1 MRRTGVALALW
12 LSSVA
17 WAADVQLG
25 ANVTLHGTLNPYQDP
40 RLDRGHPSYPYV
52 DVDRAVL
59 VSGAPGPKPEIV
71 HNVSR
76 IQIVINASTVDA
88 YTRNLGQ
95 RVWMQGR
102 VNRRAGTQY
111 TELVMTPRTI
121 VPESQMSIDPVAP
134 APQRP

>member
-1 MRRTGVALALW
+1 MRHTGFAVALL
-12 LSSVA
+12 LSSAA

-25 ANVTLHGTLNPYQDP
+25 ANVTLHGTLNPSQDP
-40 RLDRGHPSYPYV
+40 RLDRGHPSYSYV
-52 DVDRAVL
+52 DVDRAVI
-59 VSGAPGPKPEIV
+59 VSGAPGAKPEIV

-76 IQIVINASTVDA
+76 IQIVIDASTVDA

-95 RVWMQGR
+95 RVWMQGS
-102 VNRRAGTQY
+102 VSRRAANQY

-134 APQRP
+134 APARP